1 MNYNLKNLCEKY
13 NCDKLDHA
21 YIEIYQKYF
30 VNLKNQELNL
40 LEIGVSDGASIKV
53 WSDFF
58 VNSNVVGIDIKN
70 IDIEKKG
77 LNRKNISIYQGSQS
91 DKSFINKIIFGKSK
105 AKGENGLS
113 FSSLQKWDE
122 KSSKVPRSTL
132 RGWMKSLKKLIYGLK
147 SRHDW

>member
-58 VNSNVVGIDIKN
+58 VNSKN
-70 IDIEKKG
+70 
-77 LNRKNISIYQGSQS
+77 
-91 DKSFINKIIFGKSK
+91 
-105 AKGENGLS
+105 
-113 FSSLQKWDE
+113 
-122 KSSKVPRSTL
+122 
-132 RGWMKSLKKLIYGLK
+132 
-147 SRHDW
+147 